1 MKPEHDLPPGYLAP
15 YSCLPYIE
23 SENIR
28 ERCFPVFIGGNV
40 LNDDVKNILLVR
52 IDRIGDVILSLPML
66 PLLRRR
72 YPKAS
77 ISVLMRQYTR
87 ELVDQNS
94 CVDEVLIYEN
104 ESSIGSLLTI
114 LKGIRRK
121 RFDIA
126 IIPYARFRPALLM
139 FLAGIHVR
147 VGSGYRWYS
156 FLFNRRVFEHRK
168 DAKRH
173 EVEYNLNLL
182 RALGIESEEEPEFE
196 FSISPSAVASVD
208 SMLAANSISSHDRF
222 VVLHPGSGG
231 SSRDWS
237 AENFSNLG
245 NEVQGRL
252 GIKVVVTGGKG
263 EEGLVGKVAAGM
275 NKAPLSVVGRL
286 SLMDLGALIRRA
298 EVFVSNSTGP
308 MHVAALVGTP
318 VVAFFPPIVQC
329 SPMRWGPYTR
339 KKKIFL
345 ADNQKCPLCKGSP
358 CRSNVCMD
366 QIAVEEVFS
375 AIKKFLDEQ
384 D

>member
-1 MKPEHDLPPGYLAP
+1 
-15 YSCLPYIE
+15 LPYIE
-23 SENIR
+23 PENIR
-28 ERCFPVFIGGNV
+28 ERCFPVSIGGFV

-72 YPKAS
+72 YPNAS

-87 ELVDQNS
+87 ELVDGNS
-94 CVDEVLIYEN
+94 YVDEVLMYEH
-104 ESSIGSLLTI
+104 EDSARSLWAI
-114 LKGIRRK
+114 LKELRKK

-126 IIPYARFRPALLM
+126 IIPYPRFRPALLL
-139 FLAGIHVR
+139 FLAGIPIR

-182 RALGIESEEEPEFE
+182 GALGIEPEGEPEFE
-196 FSISPSAVASVD
+196 FSISPSAVDAVD
-208 SMLAANSISSHDRF
+208 SLLAANSISLHDRF
-222 VVLHPGSGG
+222 VILHPGSGG

-245 NEVQGRL
+245 NEIEQKL
-252 GIKVVVTGGKG
+252 GINVVVTGGNG
-263 EEGLVGKVAAGM
+263 EEGLVQKVVAGM
-275 NKAPLSVVGRL
+275 NKAPLAIVGKL
-286 SLMDLGALIRRA
+286 TLMELGALIRRA
-298 EVFVSNSTGP
+298 KVFVSNSTGP
-308 MHVAALVGTP
+308 MHVAAVVGTP

-329 SPMRWGPYTR
+329 SPVRWGPYTS

-345 ADNQKCPLCKGSP
+345 ADNKKCTLCRGTP

-366 QIAVEEVFS
+366 QIAVEVVFS
-375 AIKKFLDEQ
+375 AVKNFLDGQ